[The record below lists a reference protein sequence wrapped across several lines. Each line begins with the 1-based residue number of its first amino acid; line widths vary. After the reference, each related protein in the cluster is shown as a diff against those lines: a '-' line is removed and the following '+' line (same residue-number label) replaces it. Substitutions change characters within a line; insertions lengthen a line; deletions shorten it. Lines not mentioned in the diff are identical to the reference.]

1 MGLKEEEVERGKLFR
16 WLQIFL
22 ESVIPFGFGEF
33 RNLGLITYGLREEYV
48 KFVLL

>member
-1 MGLKEEEVERGKLFR
+1 MGLKEEEVEKRKMFR
-16 WLQIFL
+16 WLHIFL
-22 ESVIPFGFGEF
+22 ESVIPFVSEEF